1 MSKTQQKCLD
11 TLHGFTDKVNFNIP
25 VTRTA
30 LGTQLINLLNR
41 DKSQMVKCLN
51 SYNRRLPSF
60 DFALFQVLQER
71 KADYRIRKANELAQ
85 KENKNATLTDDN
97 DNLTSKIS
105 FTIRF
110 AHFSKLFYPVDKI

>member
-1 MSKTQQKCLD
+1 M
-11 TLHGFTDKVNFNIP
+11 TL
-25 VTRTA
+25 
-30 LGTQLINLLNR
+30 
-41 DKSQMVKCLN
+41 
-51 SYNRRLPSF
+51 
-60 DFALFQVLQER
+60 ALFQVLQER

-110 AHFSKLFYPVDKI
+110 AHFSKLFDPVGKI